1 MISSRLGFMQGR
13 LSPVS
18 RGVIQEFPWNF
29 WQKEFSIAHDLGF
42 TLIEWTL
49 DKKRLLENPLMTTNG
64 QKKIKNLCKK
74 HQVKIPSLTGDCFM
88 QSPFWKLSGQN
99 KKKRQ
104 QELQLIVI
112 ACSYLN
118 IEKIVIP
125 LVDNGSIES
134 EDQSNA
140 LIDFLNQKENFFK
153 ENNVSILFESDFSP
167 LRLKGFINELNPEV
181 FGINY
186 DTGNSASLGYKVE
199 EEFKSYGDRICNVH
213 IKDRVLNGTTVPLG
227 EGNADFNKIFKA
239 LNRINYK
246 GNFILQTARDE
257 DGNHSSV
264 LEKYKSMVENWEIN
278 SGL

>member
-18 RGVIQEFPWNF
+18 RGVIQEFTWNF

-104 QELQLIVI
+104 
-112 ACSYLN
+112 
-118 IEKIVIP
+118 KH
-125 LVDNGSIES
+125 
-134 EDQSNA
+134 
-140 LIDFLNQKENFFK
+140 
-153 ENNVSILFESDFSP
+153 
-167 LRLKGFINELNPEV
+167 
-181 FGINY
+181 
-186 DTGNSASLGYKVE
+186 AS
-199 EEFKSYGDRICNVH
+199 
-213 IKDRVLNGTTVPLG
+213 
-227 EGNADFNKIFKA
+227 
-239 LNRINYK
+239 
-246 GNFILQTARDE
+246 
-257 DGNHSSV
+257 
-264 LEKYKSMVENWEIN
+264 SM
-278 SGL
+278 